1 MIQQLKE
8 LIGRK
13 FSYKDKEILIKNVKK
28 VSSVYVVLTDNKTY
42 NFYESEVPFFLKEIV
57 ELPRVKLKQGVL
69 EKRQLELKNVS
80 IQVKK
85 HELNPNKMEE
95 NEKKI
100 VPIQETNLNI
110 RNVLFDTLE
119 RVRTDKSYIPQANA
133 ICNVVTQMINIQKL
147 ELSIKSKKLWK
158 KMKYHI
164 TNGATESLY

>member
-13 FSYKDKEILIKNVKK
+13 FSYIDKEILIKNVKK

-42 NFYESEVPFFLKEIV
+42 NFYESEVLFFLKEIV
-57 ELPRVKLKQGVL
+57 ELPIVKLKEGVL

-80 IQVKK
+80 LQVKK
-85 HELNPNKMEE
+85 HELNPNKMQE
-95 NEKKI
+95 NEKKN
-100 VPIQETNLNI
+100 VPIQETNFNI

-133 ICNVVTQMINIQKL
+133 ICNAVTQMINIQKL
-147 ELSIKSKKLWK
+147 ELSIKSKNL
-158 KMKYHI
+158 
-164 TNGATESLY
+164 